1 MPFFLTVNFMRQ
13 DQIDMAASVGIHFP
27 SIKPL
32 FSCPPNPEVLKAW
45 QAYQCQFEL
54 PESASISQKII
65 DNVNYV
71 SFETFMT
78 QLQATI
84 TSFNQACDEPY
95 ILLIT
100 QDTLG
105 KLDEGASE
113 QWVSGLALEEC
124 GLRWP
129 TAIASSLNLDACL
142 ARHPQVRKIL
152 ILDDAAYSGTHM
164 ARELSNLRNL
174 RNVNSSSQY
183 TFYFGI
189 PFMSKQ
195 SRRIVEAGP
204 VSCHSNFSS
213 VCLPH
218 QTIPM
223 LEDLLTEEEK
233 KVAPMLDNL
242 QLTVGLTYFDHKMP
256 DYRSA
261 STLLEQGIFLKP
273 TMDCLIEIEHI
284 IPGNRAPRP
293 GKTRIETPEEWNIR
307 YNQFAANRYIPWM
320 PKVICPYKLKNDEE
334 QQALR
339 KAVDSKRVGNRTSYS
354 LPERFKVAR
363 EILGEETVQE
373 HVGGPSKEF
382 SLPEQGAAPSREFSL
397 NDIRQ
402 SYSKH
407 ASWYSL
413 RKYSLFFFNTT
424 KDAVIENMKNQARL
438 KPHGAS
444 EKTLIEFGLI

>member
-1 MPFFLTVNFMRQ
+1 MT
-13 DQIDMAASVGIHFP
+13 ASVGIHFP
-27 SIKPL
+27 SVKPL

-84 TSFNQACDEPY
+84 AAFNQACDEPY

-129 TAIASSLNLDACL
+129 TAMTTSLSLDACL

-164 ARELSNLRNL
+164 ARELFNLRNL
-174 RNVNSSSQY
+174 RNVDSSSKY
-183 TFYFGI
+183 SFYFGI
-189 PFMSKQ
+189 PFISKQ
-195 SRRIVEAGP
+195 SRRIVEEGP
-204 VSCHSNFSS
+204 GSCKSNFTS

-218 QTIPM
+218 QTIP
-223 LEDLLTEEEK
+223 LIEDLLTEEEK
-233 KVAPMLDNL
+233 KAAPRLDNL

-273 TMDCLIEIEHI
+273 TMDCLMEIEHI

-293 GKTRIETPEEWNIR
+293 GKTRIETPEEWNER
-307 YNQFAANRYIPWM
+307 YNQFAANRYIPWI

-354 LPERFKVAR
+354 LPERFRVAR
-363 EILGEETVQE
+363 EILGEETIQKQMDA
-373 HVGGPSKEF
+373 PAKEI
-382 SLPEQGAAPSREFSL
+382 SL

-402 SYSKH
+402 SYSRH
-407 ASWYSL
+407 ASWYSI

-438 KPHGAS
+438 NPHGAS
-444 EKTLIEFGLI
+444 EKTLIEFGLN